1 MRYDAELAALRS
13 GVERVVVELVV
24 GPKSSAATRKAIL
37 PHIDDL
43 AAFLGRR
50 SAWIVNIDGSG
61 SVVFLMRPVIS
72 VFAQRHG
79 KGCVGGGCVDPP
91 CCLLLCYD
99 TTEEG
104 RTGTGQQSPAQA
116 QGRSRPCMSIKCDA
130 TLKQCMVACRE
141 SNDFLLPAM
150 ITFLND
156 REWQLRAAFFR
167 HICEMGSYA
176 GSEGL
181 QAFLLP
187 CLEQVCCS
195 LTSV

>member
-1 MRYDAELAALRS
+1 M
-13 GVERVVVELVV
+13 VELVV

-37 PHIDDL
+37 PHVDDL

-50 SAWIVNIDGSG
+50 SASRIWCSFGY
-61 SVVFLMRPVIS
+61 VVFLMWPVMTVHAWKAWNFGATYS
-72 VFAQRHG
+72 QLLPATGNRLRHG
-79 KGCVGGGCVDPP
+79 MCIQ
-91 CCLLLCYD
+91 
-99 TTEEG
+99 
-104 RTGTGQQSPAQA
+104 R
-116 QGRSRPCMSIKCDA
+116 DA
-130 TLKQCMVACRE
+130 ALHQCMVVCRE

-156 REWQLRAAFFR
+156 KDWQLRAAFFH

-187 CLEQVCCS
+187 CLEQVCCF
-195 LTSV
+195 LASVCMQVLGICQTA